1 MFTIE
6 HEAEGTIITLL
17 DTTAENEDLLVLMYD
32 VDKVALAQ
40 WDDNHQD
47 YTYISITYDTLRDIV
62 AAMDLPEGM
71 YQREESSDE

>member
-40 WDDNHQD
+40 WDDDHQD
-47 YTYISITYDTLRDIV
+47 YTYISITYDTLRDVV